1 MLRVRRLG
9 SSRLVN
15 ECEGCDRHDCR
26 ERGCIA
32 PVADDGIPSVYIDH
46 GSHAQRRPLINKPS
60 AELLRSIR
68 EVEGISIYDAR
79 RAWMR
84 KEISGAIEK
93 VENMED
99 VKEVLREMME
109 MIR

>member
-1 MLRVRRLG
+1 M
-9 SSRLVN
+9 N

-32 PVADDGIPSVYIDH
+32 PVADSDGIPSVYIDH
-46 GSHAQRRPLINKPS
+46 GSHARRRPLITKPS

-68 EVEGISIYDAR
+68 EVKGISIYEAR
-79 RAWMR
+79 RTWMLN
-84 KEISGAIEK
+84 EISAAIEK
-93 VENMED
+93 VENIED